1 LTPST
6 IDGRRDRPPWWSST
20 ARAIAIAPFQDE
32 IRRSGLGVDMP
43 RSLAVKDRGDQSTF
57 TCLESDATGVVIGGG
72 FVQAEHHARESTL
85 IADQSP

>member
-1 LTPST
+1 
-6 IDGRRDRPPWWSST
+6 
-20 ARAIAIAPFQDE
+20 
-32 IRRSGLGVDMP
+32 MP